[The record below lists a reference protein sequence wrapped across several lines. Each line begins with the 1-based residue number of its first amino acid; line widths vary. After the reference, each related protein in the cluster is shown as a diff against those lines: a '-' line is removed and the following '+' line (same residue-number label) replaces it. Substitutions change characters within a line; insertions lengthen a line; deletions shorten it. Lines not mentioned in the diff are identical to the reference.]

1 MVLRVL
7 KGWMEGVVK
16 FANLKID
23 RRKWKRQAQN
33 VFEWPMA
40 MELWEKD
47 PDFRKSACVQKL
59 QKRMKRY
66 LSLVAEPKSRGKPP
80 IAPWNL
86 DDILNDVEAYS
97 MEEGLPYFIRVVR
110 ESDGMFEDLKQAKI
124 VDWENERVRT
134 VKFPTY
140 TSLEQYL
147 YTHLAEAIESGEILK
162 VARCQ
167 YQDCRKF
174 ILAKKRDRKLY
185 CDVKCRVNH
194 HNFGQEEEIQNY
206 SSLKK
211 KEGSEQEERS
221 RKLEEMENFKK
232 LLTGMYQENIW
243 TMVKRLPNRWNT
255 YYKWKNDLKHG
266 APLDKIWESVPNNIK
281 KIFFM
286 EL

>member
-1 MVLRVL
+1 MVLRNL

-23 RRKWKRQAQN
+23 RRNWKRQAQN

-47 PDFRKSACVQKL
+47 PDFRKPTRVEIL

-124 VDWENERVRT
+124 VNWENERIRT

-140 TSLEQYL
+140 TSLKQYL

-167 YQDCRKF
+167 YQDCRKY
-174 ILAKKRDRKLY
+174 ILAKKKGRKY
-185 CDVKCRVNH
+185 CDVKCRVNQY
-194 HNFGQEEEIQNY
+194 NLGQEVIQNY
-206 SSLKK
+206 SSSRKE
-211 KEGSEQEERS
+211 EGSEQEEQS
-221 RKLEEMENFKK
+221 RKLGEMKNFKK
-232 LLTGMYQENIW
+232 LLMEMGQENRW
-243 TMVKRLPNRWNT
+243 TIVKRLPNRWST
-255 YYKWKNDLKHG
+255 YDKWKNDLNHG
-266 APLDKIWESVPNNIK
+266 ASLDKIWESVPNNIK
-281 KIFFM
+281 KIFSK